1 MLSAECCEEPP
12 GLLTCLR
19 PRMHQLQVLTFR
31 RAARRP
37 CDWFPRKLLIEAA
50 AEETLQDLC
59 AVIGRGIE
67 RASAGRPRSLLV
79 LLNPNSGHRQGRR
92 VWRRLAEPVL
102 AAASIKTRV
111 WETCGPGHASEMV
124 AGLTAQQLQ
133 GIDGIVC
140 VGGDG
145 VFHEALNGLMA
156 ARGSAAATGDAEL
169 AALLGALR
177 LAHIPAGSTDAVAC
191 TLHGTR
197 RAFTAALHVALGDST
212 PLDVLRVDTP
222 QGPKFASC
230 IAAYGFLADVTSEA
244 ERWRWMG
251 PLRYDVVG
259 AAKLAVSRAYPAR
272 IRYLEG
278 EVARSL
284 SKHAHTVCTSDC
296 GVCRAASL
304 VHAARMS
311 QRHLAAASAPPALCS
326 SSASCDGA
334 SAQDSPCLRQ
344 GRESIAGLPA
354 TGSSGSLGSSAGAHS
369 EPHPP
374 ALQRN
379 AAAGAAAPGPVEP
392 GGAAAAAVRAAA
404 TAAGKSVSL
413 GATSSCSEA
422 HIFLRPAAEAGE
434 RHAGEGWQEIT
445 GEFCSIMLIVMPCRS
460 DKTRSGM
467 ARFGHLADGR
477 VKLVLVRKCSPLQY
491 LRFLHSMSRHGCA
504 PGQLPHVTVLDAV
517 AVEVTPL
524 GGSSGGVGS
533 VGSPTSCWNLD
544 GELVAGPDIQAEVH
558 PGLVRVFSRGVEQ
571 A

>member
-1 MLSAECCEEPP
+1 MAIQHHKRLSMDLLLPTGFGLERLKSDRNARSSVETELEPFAQPRSQPRPRKGAASPDLLDAAEQQRQVLQGLRIDGQSVRLTLTATGLEWARAASSAAAAVEAVPFSEMLSAECCDEPP

-19 PRMHQLQVLTFR
+19 ARTHQLQVLTFR
-31 RAARRP
+31 RAAGRP
-37 CDWFPRKLLIEAA
+37 CEWFPRKLLIEAVD
-50 AEETLQDLC
+50 EETVQDLC
-59 AVIGRGIE
+59 AAISRGIE
-67 RASAGRPRSLLV
+67 GASAGRPRSLLV
-79 LLNPNSGHRQGRR
+79 LLNPNSGHRQGRC
-92 VWRRLAEPVL
+92 VWCRLAAPVF
-102 AAASIKTRV
+102 AAAGIKARV
-111 WETCGPGHASEMV
+111 WETRRPGHACELV

-133 GIDGIVC
+133 GVDGIVC

-156 ARGSAAATGDAEL
+156 ARGAAAAAGDAEL

-222 QGPKFASC
+222 QGAKFASC

-244 ERWRWMG
+244 EQWRWMG
-251 PLRYDVVG
+251 PMRYDIVG

-278 EVARSL
+278 EVARTL
-284 SKHAHTVCTSDC
+284 SKHSHTVCTSDC
-296 GVCRAASL
+296 RI
-304 VHAARMS
+304 
-311 QRHLAAASAPPALCS
+311 Q
-326 SSASCDGA
+326 
-334 SAQDSPCLRQ
+334 
-344 GRESIAGLPA
+344 
-354 TGSSGSLGSSAGAHS
+354 
-369 EPHPP
+369 
-374 ALQRN
+374 
-379 AAAGAAAPGPVEP
+379 
-392 GGAAAAAVRAAA
+392 
-404 TAAGKSVSL
+404 
-413 GATSSCSEA
+413 
-422 HIFLRPAAEAGE
+422 
-434 RHAGEGWQEIT
+434 

-477 VKLVLVRKCSPLQY
+477 LKLVLVRKCSPLQY
-491 LRFLHSMSRHGCA
+491 LRFLHGMSRRGCS
-504 PGQLPHVTVLDAV
+504 PGQLPYVTVLDAV

-524 GGSSGGVGS
+524 GSSSSGGDGGGGS
-533 VGSPTSCWNLD
+533 TGRPVSCWNLD
-544 GELVAGPDIQAEVH
+544 GELVAGPGIQAEVH